1 MATSLHI
8 SMYRGLGRRLLGLR
22 LGSDDTSPF
31 SGSALRQLP
40 YAVVAIPLLI
50 THLALS
56 QLGWTLI
63 SGGPL
68 TPVWPSAGLDLVVLL
83 VFGIRFWPI
92 LLAAYFITDSGRALT
107 WAPALGMALSNLLR
121 VLASVWLFRAIS
133 NTRKFLGHFDEV
145 AAIAGTA
152 LLSPLASAGV
162 GTGLLILAGRFPA
175 SQWGLVSSRWWVG
188 DALGILIVA
197 PALLGLAK
205 CITGLEPFSRL
216 VAAKTLVF
224 VGFVA
229 IGCYFVFFRPET
241 SSLLFSVF
249 VLILIAAGWLGPPAA
264 RATSLVIAA
273 SAVWAT
279 HVGVGVF
286 AGDTVRENLQNLN
299 LFLTAVSLTGLA
311 FGAFRTSGSLLL
323 PGSVLVA
330 GWALSGLLYSSL
342 DRDRVGYDQARFD
355 KVVTA
360 VESRMQGRLATY
372 EDALR
377 GAGGFLAAADR
388 TNPQNWHTYIQGLGL
403 LDRYPGTT
411 AIEFIRS
418 VPQAQLDSFI
428 AAQRR
433 GGSPDFRVRAQPG
446 TIVSPESTAE
456 YFIITYAEP
465 ARAKAMIVG
474 VDIATE
480 PRRRNAAE
488 RARDT
493 GRATLTRAI
502 TFQSRPNPQNG
513 LMLFVPVYRTD
524 APVSVAERRA
534 AFIGWAAVAFTAEA
548 FFQSTVIGMED
559 QVSLRAFDDGMAP
572 GNMMFSSQKAAAEK
586 QAYERTTKLELDGSA
601 WTLGWNRGTGFPYLS
616 KTPSAWVA
624 GCTALLSLLLAGLVV
639 NLQSTGQRASA
650 LAEERTRE
658 LADALHAADAAN
670 RAKSEFLANMSHEI
684 RTPMNGVLGMI
695 SLLLDSGLS
704 DEQKDFAQTAH
715 SSGESLLRVLN
726 DVLDFSK
733 LEAGRMRVESRAFDM
748 GSVATNVV
756 DLLAPQAKE
765 KGIELGLRWSPGN
778 PRSLVGDAGRLRQVL
793 LNLVGNAVKFTSHG
807 SVTLALECV
816 QIIDG
821 KARMRLEV
829 EDTGIGIAEDVQNQL
844 FQKFTQAD
852 ASITRRFGGT
862 GLGLAI
868 SKELVEL
875 MGGDLGLTSVLG
887 QGSKFWFELWLPMVE
902 SAAVDSDAEQGVLT
916 AS

>member
-1 MATSLHI
+1 MATSLHTSI
-8 SMYRGLGRRLLGLR
+8 YRGLGRGLLGNDDA
-22 LGSDDTSPF
+22 GSF
-31 SGSALRQLP
+31 SGSALRKLP
-40 YAVVAIPLLI
+40 YAAVAIPLLI
-50 THLALS
+50 AHWGLS

-68 TPVWPSAGLDLVVLL
+68 TPVWPAAGLDLVVLL
-83 VFGIRFWPI
+83 VFGIRFWPV
-92 LLAAYFITDSGRALT
+92 LLAAYFITDSGRSLA
-107 WAPALGMALSNLLR
+107 WAPALGMALSNMLR
-121 VLASVWLFRAIS
+121 VLASVWLFKAIS
-133 NTRKFLGHFDEV
+133 SARKFLGHFDEV

-162 GTGLLILAGRFPA
+162 GTAMLILVGRFPA
-175 SQWGLVSSRWWVG
+175 SQWGLVFSRWWVG

-205 CITGLEPFSRL
+205 CVTGLEPFSRL
-216 VAAKTLVF
+216 VGAKTLVF

-229 IGCYFVFFRPET
+229 AGCYFVFFRPDT

-286 AGDTVRENLQNLN
+286 AGDTARENLQNLN

-311 FGAFRTSGSLLL
+311 FGAFKTSGSLLL

-342 DRDRVGYDQARFD
+342 DRDRVSYDEARFD

-360 VESRMQGRLATY
+360 VEGRMQGRLATY

-377 GAGGFLAAADR
+377 GVGGFLAAADH
-388 TNPQNWHTYIQGLGL
+388 TNPQNWHTYIDGLGL

-418 VPQAQLDSFI
+418 VPQAQLESFI
-428 AAQRR
+428 SAQRR
-433 GGSPDFRVRAQPG
+433 EGSPDFRVRAQPG
-446 TIVSPESTAE
+446 TAASLETNPEH
-456 YFIITYAEP
+456 FVITYAEP

-474 VDIATE
+474 VDVATE
-480 PRRRNAAE
+480 PRRKNAAE

-493 GRATLTRAI
+493 GMATLTRAL
-502 TFQSRPNPQNG
+502 TFQSRPKPQYG

-524 APVSVAERRA
+524 APASVAERRA

-548 FFQSTVIGMED
+548 FFQSTIIGMED
-559 QVSLRAFDDGMAP
+559 QVSLRAFDESIAP
-572 GNMMFSSQKAAAEK
+572 GNMMFSSRKTVSERR
-586 QAYERTTKLELDGSA
+586 AYERTTKLELDGSA
-601 WTLGWNRGTGFPYLS
+601 WTLAWNHGPGFPYLS

-695 SLLLDSGLS
+695 SLLLESGLN

-733 LEAGRMRVESRAFDM
+733 LEAGRMRVESRAFDL
-748 GSVATNVV
+748 GSVAANVV
-756 DLLAPQAKE
+756 DLLAPQAAE

-778 PRSLVGDAGRLRQVL
+778 PRTLVGDAGRLRQVL
-793 LNLVGNAVKFTSHG
+793 LNLVGNAVKFTSQG
-807 SVTLALECV
+807 RVTLALECR
-816 QIIDG
+816 QISDG
-821 KARMRLEV
+821 KALMRVEV
-829 EDTGIGIAEDVQNQL
+829 EDTGIGIAEDVQDQL

-875 MGGDLGLTSVLG
+875 MGGELGLTSVLG
-887 QGSKFWFELWLPMVE
+887 QGSKFWFELRLPMVE
-902 SAAVDSDAEQGVLT
+902 SAAVDSDAQQGVLT